1 MKNLIILFGVFYLVT
16 SCKKEG
22 NIADKE
28 NHEVVEIQL
37 AEAEVSYEPASSPQE
52 NISESIDLKEEVQ
65 EQKIIKNA
73 SLRFETS
80 NVSETAKSI
89 IKIVNKYK
97 GFVEKDNES
106 KDYGSFTRNI
116 ILRVPNKY
124 FDNVVN
130 ESTKGVTHF
139 DEKLITSVDVTS
151 DYIDVEARLKAKREL
166 ETRYLQLL
174 TKANKVTDMLEIEKE
189 LSSIRE
195 EIESKEMMLKHY
207 QNKVSFSTI
216 EYTFYQP
223 TVSSGTTVSY
233 GDKVVNSL
241 KSSVNWIPGF
251 GLWIISV
258 WPFLL
263 LFVCLFFYFI
273 RKKKKKSSD
282 NL

>member
-37 AEAEVSYEPASSPQE
+37 PEAEVSYEPASSPQE

-97 GFVEKDNES
+97 GFVVKDNES
-106 KDYGSFTRNI
+106 KDYGTFTRNI

-130 ESTKGVTHF
+130 ESTKGITHF